1 MALKDLLAA
10 STGRLADRIATV
22 GDEAADRA
30 DDVAWRVAKL
40 SDRAAGRL
48 GDYAADASR
57 RVANTLVRL
66 GERVTSPEAPS
77 PGRRSDRSR

>member
-10 STGRLADRIATV
+10 GTGRLADRIATV
-22 GDEAADRA
+22 GDEAGERA

-66 GERVTSPEAPS
+66 GERVTDPEAPS
-77 PGRRSDRSR
+77 PAPRSDRSR

>member
-10 STGRLADRIATV
+10 GTGRLADRIATV
-22 GDEAADRA
+22 GDEAGDRA

-40 SDRAAGRL
+40 SDRAAERL

-66 GERVTSPEAPS
+66 EERATNPGAPS
-77 PGRRSDRSR
+77 SGPRSDRSR